1 MRKTGLHSPA
11 YADWVDYTIY
21 EHGRAIGRIYEE
33 RAALPDLR
41 WFWCITIIG
50 ARHAGIRTDGRVAT
64 LDEAKAQLHDNYRK
78 WLVWAK
84 LEDQD

>member
-1 MRKTGLHSPA
+1 MRKTGLRSPA
-11 YADWVDYTIY
+11 YSDWVDYTIY

-33 RAALPDLR
+33 RAAPPNLR
-41 WFWCITIIG
+41 WYWCITIIG
-50 ARHAGIRTDGRVAT
+50 ARHVGIRTDGRAAT
-64 LDEAKAQLHDNYRK
+64 FEAAKAQFSDNYRK